1 MLSGCIRRRKTWYLL
16 QLSFAETELLLR
28 KFSIIL
34 FSSFVAFLLYLAIY
48 VIDEDIQAAA
58 YEGL

>member
-1 MLSGCIRRRKTWYLL
+1 LL